1 MSPSKDG
8 GSCLSN
14 WYVRVRCAV
23 LAVLCL
29 LFITLVQCVKRLI
42 GMADLTNRKGLS

>member
-14 WYVRVRCAV
+14 GYVRVRCA
-23 LAVLCL
+23 LFGSS
-29 LFITLVQCVKRLI
+29 LFIVNSGAMCEK
-42 GMADLTNRKGLS
+42 ANRNA

>member
-14 WYVRVRCAV
+14 WYVGVRCA
-23 LAVLCL
+23 LFSSS
-29 LFITLVQCVKRLI
+29 LFIVNNSVAMCEK
-42 GMADLTNRKGLS
+42 ANRNA

>member
-14 WYVRVRCAV
+14 WYVRVRCA
-23 LAVLCL
+23 LLSSS
-29 LFITLVQCVKRLI
+29 LFIVNDSGAMCEK
-42 GMADLTNRKGLS
+42 ANRNS

>member
-14 WYVRVRCAV
+14 WYVRVRCA
-23 LAVLCL
+23 LFSSS
-29 LFITLVQCVKRLI
+29 LFIVYNSGAMCEK
-42 GMADLTNRKGLS
+42 ANRNG